1 MGCALLPDETKER
14 LGCGKHQFPNRDRRQ
29 ASPLASPQQP
39 MDHVFLRGLNP
50 PKRCRP
56 LLSKV
61 DLNGSRFYGNRRKT
75 DPRWFFR
82 EPQIP
87 EAASSCPATCLGE
100 PFLLHPESP
109 MMRSL
114 LRLCAALSILAAT

>member
-75 DPRWFFR
+75 YPRWFFKK
-82 EPQIP
+82 
-87 EAASSCPATCLGE
+87 EADLQPHRVRAWLTPA
-100 PFLLHPESP
+100 PDPAFQA
-109 MMRSL
+109 R
-114 LRLCAALSILAAT
+114 CADICEV